1 LANAQNTEEST
12 PCAVSTKTK
21 PDSRGGAP
29 RIHGELLKLGF
40 MRTSFPGMARL
51 PA

>member
-21 PDSRGGAP
+21 PDSRGLDPA
-29 RIHGELLKLGF
+29 IH
-40 MRTSFPGMARL
+40 RL
-51 PA
+51 RKKGSREE